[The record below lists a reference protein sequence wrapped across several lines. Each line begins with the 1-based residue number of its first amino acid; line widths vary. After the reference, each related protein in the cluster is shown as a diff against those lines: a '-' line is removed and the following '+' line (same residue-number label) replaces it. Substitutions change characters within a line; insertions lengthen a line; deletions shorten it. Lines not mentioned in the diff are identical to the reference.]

1 MRAPLFIVAAAV
13 AALAGATN
21 AASSSHPQV
30 SSVQGIYT
38 GTQAKEGA
46 ALYAAQCAMCHGQNL
61 EGTFDTPSLRG
72 KFIADWNGAP
82 VSALFGY
89 IGNVMPQFAPGS
101 LSPDDEARI
110 IAFLLHANGMPEGAA
125 PLPADPE
132 ALKSMLLSP
141 VPAR

>member
-1 MRAPLFIVAAAV
+1 MRAPIFIVAAAV

-21 AASSSHPQV
+21 AASSSRRQV

-38 GTQAKEGA
+38 RIQAEEGE
-46 ALYAAQCAMCHGQNL
+46 ALYAAQCAMCHGQKL
-61 EGTFDTPSLRG
+61 EGSFETPSLRG
-72 KFIADWNGAP
+72 KFIADWSGTP

-89 IGNVMPQFAPGS
+89 IGHAMPQFAPGS

-110 IAFLLHANGMPEGAA
+110 IAFLLRANGMPEGAA
-125 PLPADPE
+125 PLPTDQE
-132 ALKSMLLSP
+132 ALKSILLAP